1 MRERERERGKL
12 VCASFEGDLL
22 HKLAEVVQNAQV
34 CDRPKERTA
43 QLWKTLLGEKKLCQ
57 LE

>member
-1 MRERERERGKL
+1 MRERERGKP
-12 VCASFEGDLL
+12 VCAIYEGDLL

-43 QLWKTLLGEKKLCQ
+43 QLWKTLLGKKT
-57 LE
+57 LEFAN